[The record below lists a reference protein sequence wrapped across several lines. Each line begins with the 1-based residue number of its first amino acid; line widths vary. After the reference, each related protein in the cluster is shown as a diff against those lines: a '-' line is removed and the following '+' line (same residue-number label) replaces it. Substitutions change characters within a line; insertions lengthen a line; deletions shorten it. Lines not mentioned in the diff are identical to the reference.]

1 MKKNRRGSTKSR
13 FEVQFQPICL
23 NAYPLFTP
31 GPFSSAYP
39 EHRSLPPKLSTPQ
52 CLHPQT
58 IMWMSTIPAPSSYRG
73 KFFAIATGQVAGQL
87 HDQLNFCA
95 PLFCGPNQLERWK
108 MEHSGNPQDLPPRG
122 YRQCGG
128 RPPLDVD
135 FVAFVTPF

>member
-1 MKKNRRGSTKSR
+1 MG
-13 FEVQFQPICL
+13 I
-23 NAYPLFTP
+23 
-31 GPFSSAYP
+31 SS
-39 EHRSLPPKLSTPQ
+39 
-52 CLHPQT
+52 
-58 IMWMSTIPAPSSYRG
+58 IPAPSSYRG

-122 YRQCGG
+122 YRRNGG

-135 FVAFVTPF
+135 FVAVCDAVLMAWNGSGESITDIALRFWVSRGWIHKWVYPKIRRAPDYARL